1 MIKKGE
7 YMPEADQ
14 GLAKLLKNIRTEENI
29 SLNDL
34 SLGLMSVSQLSK
46 VENGERTIDKNVRD
60 RLLERLGIAK
70 EIYENL
76 LDICDYEEWDYK
88 RKILS
93 AIRGKKPQE
102 AAHFLAEYETKLKPA
117 DKINHQFILA
127 MRGEVLKQEN
137 VSGEALADCYQKA
150 ILLTMPEPE
159 KIWQEKRPLSALEI
173 NLLLEGLYYGSAT
186 EHLHKYRV
194 LMDYVENGYF
204 DQITMAKIYPK
215 ITYYYLKKQ
224 LSYLKSWTVETQT
237 ENLNICKKAVD
248 MLRDAARA
256 YYLVELLEIET
267 EILGDKGVSERELLY
282 TIVNLYAEYNVP
294 AHIQDSTYLYQQKS
308 VYAMSD
314 VLRKR
319 RMMLGLTQE
328 ELCEGIC
335 SVKSLR
341 RAEKGQTDMQMQTV
355 GKILNRLGLSGQMQ
369 WGSIITNDREAIKD
383 AKKLI
388 DCMNKRDF
396 VMANKQLQ
404 KLKLKASIDIPQN
417 KQFFMERQA
426 LLDLY
431 QGRISKKE
439 FVEREKEALRC
450 TLPVENLLKHE
461 NVYLTEREAICIRN
475 GWKWMKEKEKRETIR
490 FLLNFYEKRICDNE
504 IFEAISMYEFVT
516 EGAVEEL
523 GNMGDYESAIEIDKK
538 AIKTNLECRRIWG
551 IHYKLYDMWWNE
563 NEIMKREGRE
573 ISADKTREA
582 LKNCVILSHYAKAL
596 YYENIY
602 MDKLEKIS
610 DAYHRLM

>member
-1 MIKKGE
+1 
-7 YMPEADQ
+7 MPEADQ
-14 GLAKLLKNIRTEENI
+14 GLGKLLKNIRAEENI

-46 VENGERTIDKNVRD
+46 VESGERTIDKNVRD

-93 AIRGKKPQE
+93 AIREKDTNG
-102 AAHFLAEYETKLKPA
+102 AACFLAEYETKLDED
-117 DKINHQFILA
+117 DKINYQFILV
-127 MRGEVLKQEN
+127 MRGEVLKQEDAARE
-137 VSGEALADCYQKA
+137 GLADCYKKA
-150 ILLTMPEPE
+150 LLLTIPEPE
-159 KIWQEKRPLSALEI
+159 KIWNEKRPLSALEI
-173 NLLLEGLYYGSAT
+173 NLLLEALFYGSET

-194 LMDYVENGYF
+194 LMDYIDNGHY
-204 DQITMAKIYPK
+204 DEITKVKIYPK
-215 ITYYYLKKQ
+215 IVYYYLKKQ

-256 YYLVELLEIET
+256 YYLIELLEIET
-267 EILGDKGVSERELLY
+267 EILGEEGVSEKELLS
-282 TIVNLYAEYNVP
+282 TMVELYAEYNVP
-294 AHIQDSTYLYQQKS
+294 AYMQDCTYLYQQNS
-308 VYAMSD
+308 VYAMCE
-314 VLRKR
+314 VLRNR
-319 RMMLGLTQE
+319 RAMLGLTQE
-328 ELCEGIC
+328 QLCDGIC

-341 RAEKGQTDMQMQTV
+341 RAEKGQTDMQMESV
-355 GKILNRLGLSGQMQ
+355 RKILNRLGLSGQMQ
-369 WGSIITNDREAIKD
+369 WGRLITNNRDMIED
-383 AKKLI
+383 TDKLI
-388 DCMNKRDF
+388 ECMNNRDY
-396 VMANKQLQ
+396 VMAHKRLE

-426 LLDLY
+426 LLDLN

-439 FVEREKEALRC
+439 FTEREKEALRC
-450 TLPVENLLKHE
+450 TLPVENLLKQE
-461 NVYLTEREAICIRN
+461 DIYITEREAICIRN
-475 GWKWMKEKEKRETIR
+475 GWRGMEEKEKREAIR
-490 FLLNFYEKRICDNE
+490 FLLKFYEKNTLDNE
-504 IFEAISMYEFVT
+504 VSDVISMYEFVT

-523 GNMGDYESAIEIDKK
+523 GNMGEHEWAVEIDRKTIK
-538 AIKTNLECRRIWG
+538 ASLTYRRVWD
-551 IHYKLYDMWWNE
+551 IHYKLYDIWWNE

-573 ISADKTREA
+573 INVGETRHV
-582 LKNCVILSHYAKAL
+582 LKDCVILSHYAKAL

-602 MDKLEKIS
+602 MDKFEKIS

>member
-46 VENGERTIDKNVRD
+46 VESGERTIDKNVRD

-76 LDICDYEEWDYK
+76 LDICDYEELDYK

-215 ITYYYLKKQ
+215 IAYYYLKKQ
-224 LSYLKSWTVETQT
+224 LSYVENWGIETQR
-237 ENLNICKKAVD
+237 ENLAICKRAID
-248 MLRDAARA
+248 MLRDTGRT

-294 AHIQDSTYLYQQKS
+294 AHIQDSTYLYQQNS

-341 RAEKGQTDMQMQTV
+341 RAEKGQTDMQMETV
-355 GKILNRLGLSGQMQ
+355 RKILNRLGLSGQMQ
-369 WGSIITNDREAIKD
+369 WGRLITNDRDVIKYAD
-383 AKKLI
+383 KLI
-388 DCMNKRDF
+388 ECMNNRDY
-396 VMANKQLQ
+396 VMAHKRLE

-426 LLDLY
+426 LLDLN

-450 TLPVENLLKHE
+450 TLPIENLLKHE

-475 GWKWMKEKEKRETIR
+475 GWRGMEEKEKREAIR
-490 FLLNFYEKRICDNE
+490 FLLKFYEKNTLDNE
-504 IFEAISMYEFVT
+504 VSDVISMYEFVT

-523 GNMGDYESAIEIDKK
+523 GNMGEYEWAVEIDRKTIK
-538 AIKTNLECRRIWG
+538 ASLTYRRVWD
-551 IHYKLYDMWWNE
+551 IHYKLYDIWWNE

-573 ISADKTREA
+573 INVDETREA

>member
-1 MIKKGE
+1 MIKKGD

-46 VENGERTIDKNVRD
+46 GESGERTIDKNIRD

-159 KIWQEKRPLSALEI
+159 EIWQEKRPLSALEI

-194 LMDYVENGYF
+194 LLDYVENGYF

-215 ITYYYLKKQ
+215 IAYYYLEKQ

-248 MLRDAARA
+248 MLRDAVRA

-267 EILGDKGVSERELLY
+267 EILGEEGVSEKELLS
-282 TIVNLYAEYNVP
+282 TMVELYAEYNVP
-294 AHIQDSTYLYQQKS
+294 AYMQDSTYLYQQNS

-341 RAEKGQTDMQMQTV
+341 RAEKGQTDMQMETV
-355 GKILNRLGLSGQMQ
+355 RKILNRLGLSGQMQ
-369 WGSIITNDREAIKD
+369 WGRLITNDRDVIKYAD
-383 AKKLI
+383 KLI
-388 DCMNKRDF
+388 ECMNNRDF

-426 LLDLY
+426 LLDLN

-439 FVEREKEALRC
+439 FVEREKEVLRC
-450 TLPVENLLKHE
+450 TLPIENLLKHE

-475 GWKWMKEKEKRETIR
+475 GWKWMEEKEKRETIR
-490 FLLNFYEKRICDNE
+490 FLLNFYEKYIEDKGVSE
-504 IFEAISMYEFVT
+504 VISMYEFVT

-523 GNMGDYESAIEIDKK
+523 GNMGEHEFAQKIDRK
-538 AIKTNLECRRIWG
+538 AIRASLSCRRLCD
-551 IHYKLYDMWWNE
+551 IHYKLYDIWWNE
-563 NEIMKREGRE
+563 NESKKKEGKETSKDEKCRVFKKC
-573 ISADKTREA
+573 I
-582 LKNCVILSHYAKAL
+582 ILSHYVKR
-596 YYENIY
+596 YFHEKIY
-602 MDKLEKIS
+602 REKLEKLIN
-610 DAYHRLM
+610 

>member
-46 VENGERTIDKNVRD
+46 VESGERTIDKNIRD

-159 KIWQEKRPLSALEI
+159 EIWQEKRPLSALEI

-215 ITYYYLKKQ
+215 IAYYYLKKQ

-267 EILGDKGVSERELLY
+267 EILGEEGVSEKELLS
-282 TIVNLYAEYNVP
+282 IMVELYAEYNVP
-294 AHIQDSTYLYQQKS
+294 AYMQDSTYLYQQNS

-341 RAEKGQTDMQMQTV
+341 RAEKGQTDMQMETV
-355 GKILNRLGLSGQMQ
+355 RKILNRLGLSGQMQ
-369 WGSIITNDREAIKD
+369 WGRLITNDRDVIKYAD
-383 AKKLI
+383 KLI
-388 DCMNKRDF
+388 ECMNNRDF

-426 LLDLY
+426 LLDLN

-450 TLPVENLLKHE
+450 TLPIENLLKHE

-475 GWKWMKEKEKRETIR
+475 GWKWMEEKEKRETIR
-490 FLLNFYEKRICDNE
+490 FLLNFYEKYIEDKGVSE
-504 IFEAISMYEFVT
+504 VISMYEFVT

-523 GNMGDYESAIEIDKK
+523 GNMGEHEFAQKIDRK
-538 AIKTNLECRRIWG
+538 AIRASLSCRRLCD
-551 IHYKLYDMWWNE
+551 IHYKLYDIWWNE
-563 NEIMKREGRE
+563 NERKKKEGKETSKDEKCRVFKKC
-573 ISADKTREA
+573 I
-582 LKNCVILSHYAKAL
+582 ILSHYVKR
-596 YYENIY
+596 YFYEKIY
-602 MDKLEKIS
+602 REKLEKLIN
-610 DAYHRLM
+610 

>member
-14 GLAKLLKNIRTEENI
+14 GLGKLLKNIRTEENI

-194 LMDYVENGYF
+194 LMEYVENGYF
-204 DQITMAKIYPK
+204 DKITMAKIYPK
-215 ITYYYLKKQ
+215 IAYYYLKKQ

-267 EILGDKGVSERELLY
+267 EILGDKGVSEKELLS
-282 TIVNLYAEYNVP
+282 TIVELYDEYNVP
-294 AHIQDSTYLYQQKS
+294 AYMQDCTYLYQQNS
-308 VYAMSD
+308 VYAMCE
-314 VLRKR
+314 VLRNR
-319 RMMLGLTQE
+319 RAMLGLTQE
-328 ELCEGIC
+328 QLCEGIC

-341 RAEKGQTDMQMQTV
+341 RAEKGQTDMQMESIR
-355 GKILNRLGLSGQMQ
+355 KILNRLGLSGQMQ
-369 WGSIITNDREAIKD
+369 WGRLITNDRDVIKYAD
-383 AKKLI
+383 KLI
-388 DCMNKRDF
+388 ECMNNRDF
-396 VMANKQLQ
+396 VMANKQLE

-461 NVYLTEREAICIRN
+461 SVYLTEREAICIRN
-475 GWKWMKEKEKRETIR
+475 GWKWMEEKEKRETIR

-504 IFEAISMYEFVT
+504 FFDDISMYEFVT
-516 EGAVEEL
+516 EGVVEEL
-523 GNMGDYESAIEIDKK
+523 GNMGEHEFAQKIDRK
-538 AIKTNLECRRIWG
+538 AIRGSLSCRRLCD
-551 IHYKLYDMWWNE
+551 IHYKLYDIWWNE
-563 NEIMKREGRE
+563 NERKKKEGKETSKDEKCRVFKKC
-573 ISADKTREA
+573 I
-582 LKNCVILSHYAKAL
+582 ILSHYVKR
-596 YYENIY
+596 YFHEKIY
-602 MDKLEKIS
+602 REKLEKLIN
-610 DAYHRLM
+610 

>member
-1 MIKKGE
+1 
-7 YMPEADQ
+7 MPEADQ
-14 GLAKLLKNIRTEENI
+14 GLGKLLKNIRTEENI

-46 VENGERTIDKNVRD
+46 VESGERTIDKNVRD

-137 VSGEALADCYQKA
+137 ISGEALADCYQKA

-194 LMDYVENGYF
+194 LLDYVENGYF

-215 ITYYYLKKQ
+215 IAYYYLKKQ

-248 MLRDAARA
+248 MLRDAVRA

-267 EILGDKGVSERELLY
+267 EILGEEGVSEKELLF
-282 TIVNLYAEYNVP
+282 TMVELYAEYNVP
-294 AHIQDSTYLYQQKS
+294 AYMQDSTYLYQQNS

-341 RAEKGQTDMQMQTV
+341 RAEKGQTDMQMETV
-355 GKILNRLGLSGQMQ
+355 RKILNRLGLSGQMQ
-369 WGSIITNDREAIKD
+369 WGRLITNDRDVIKYAD
-383 AKKLI
+383 KLI
-388 DCMNKRDF
+388 ECMNNRDF

-404 KLKLKASIDIPQN
+404 KLKSKASIDIPQN

-426 LLDLY
+426 LLDLN

-439 FVEREKEALRC
+439 FVEREKEVLRC
-450 TLPVENLLKHE
+450 TLPIENLLKHE

-475 GWKWMKEKEKRETIR
+475 GWKWMEEKEKRETIR
-490 FLLNFYEKRICDNE
+490 FLLNFYEKYIEDKGVSE
-504 IFEAISMYEFVT
+504 VISMYEFVT

-523 GNMGDYESAIEIDKK
+523 GNMGEHEFAQKIDRK
-538 AIKTNLECRRIWG
+538 AIRASLSCRRLCD
-551 IHYKLYDMWWNE
+551 IHYKLYDIWWNE
-563 NEIMKREGRE
+563 NERKKKEGKETSKDEKCRVFKKC
-573 ISADKTREA
+573 I
-582 LKNCVILSHYAKAL
+582 ILSHYVKR
-596 YYENIY
+596 YFYEKIY
-602 MDKLEKIS
+602 REKLEKLIN
-610 DAYHRLM
+610 

>member
-1 MIKKGE
+1 
-7 YMPEADQ
+7 MPEADQ
-14 GLAKLLKNIRTEENI
+14 GLGKLLKNIRTEENI

-46 VENGERTIDKNVRD
+46 VESGERTIDKNIRD

-76 LDICDYEEWDYK
+76 LDIYDYEEWDYK

-102 AAHFLAEYETKLKPA
+102 AAHFLAEYENKLKPA

-267 EILGDKGVSERELLY
+267 EILGEEGVSEKELLS
-282 TIVNLYAEYNVP
+282 TMVELYAEYNVP
-294 AHIQDSTYLYQQKS
+294 AYMQDCTYLYQQNS
-308 VYAMSD
+308 VYAMCE
-314 VLRKR
+314 VLRNR
-319 RMMLGLTQE
+319 RAMLGLTQE
-328 ELCEGIC
+328 QLCEGIC

-341 RAEKGQTDMQMQTV
+341 RAEKGQTDMQMESV
-355 GKILNRLGLSGQMQ
+355 RKILNRLGLSGQMQ
-369 WGSIITNDREAIKD
+369 WARLITNDRDVIKD
-383 AKKLI
+383 AEKLI
-388 DCMNKRDF
+388 YYMNNRDY
-396 VMANKQLQ
+396 VMAYEKLE
-404 KLKLKASIDIPQN
+404 KLKLKVSSDIPQN

-426 LLDLY
+426 ILDLE
-431 QGRISKKE
+431 QGKIDLEE
-439 FVEREKEALRC
+439 FVKRERQALWY
-450 TLPVENLLKHE
+450 TLPVANLLEQK
-461 NVYLTEREAICIRN
+461 NIYLTERELTCIRN
-475 GWKWMKEKEKRETIR
+475 SWRGMKEEEKRKSIN
-490 FLLNFYEKRICDNE
+490 FLMEFCERHNSDEDVL
-504 IFEAISMYEFVT
+504 EAVSMYEFVT
-516 EGAVEEL
+516 EGAVDAL
-523 GNMGDYESAIEIDKK
+523 GNMGEHEWAVRIDKK
-538 AIKTNLECRRIWG
+538 AIKASLSCRRMWG
-551 IHYKLYDMWWNE
+551 IHYKLYDIWWNE
-563 NEIMKREGRE
+563 NEIMKNDSKKPSKAEMLNTLTSC
-573 ISADKTREA
+573 I
-582 LKNCVILSHYAKAL
+582 ILSHYVKC
-596 YYENIY
+596 YFYEDFY
-602 MDKLEKIS
+602 RKKLEKLIN
-610 DAYHRLM
+610 

>member
-1 MIKKGE
+1 
-7 YMPEADQ
+7 MPEADQ

-46 VENGERTIDKNVRD
+46 VESGERTIDKNIRD

-76 LDICDYEEWDYK
+76 LDICDYVEWDYK

-93 AIRGKKPQE
+93 AIREKKPQE

-137 VSGEALADCYQKA
+137 ISGEALADCYQKA
-150 ILLTMPEPE
+150 ILLTIPEPE
-159 KIWQEKRPLSALEI
+159 KIWKEKRPLSALEI

-204 DQITMAKIYPK
+204 DQITKAKIYPK
-215 ITYYYLKKQ
+215 IAYYYLKKQ
-224 LSYLKSWTVETQT
+224 LSYVKNWGIETQR
-237 ENLNICKKAVD
+237 ENLAICKRAID
-248 MLRDAARA
+248 MLRDTGRT

-267 EILGDKGVSERELLY
+267 EILGDKGVLERELLD
-282 TIVNLYAEYNVP
+282 TIVDLYAEYNVP
-294 AHIQDSTYLYQQKS
+294 AHMQDSTYLYQQNS

-328 ELCEGIC
+328 QLCEGIC

-341 RAEKGQTDMQMQTV
+341 RAEKGQTDMQMETV
-355 GKILNRLGLSGQMQ
+355 RKILNRLGLSGQMQ
-369 WGSIITNDREAIKD
+369 WGMIITNDREAIKD
-383 AKKLI
+383 AEKLI
-388 DCMNKRDF
+388 DYMNNREF
-396 VMANKQLQ
+396 SAAYEQLEKM
-404 KLKLKASIDIPQN
+404 KLEVSSDIPQN

-426 LLDLY
+426 VLDLE
-431 QGRISKKE
+431 QEKIGSGE
-439 FVEREKEALRC
+439 FVKREKKALCC
-450 TLPVENLLKHE
+450 TLPVKNLLEQK
-461 NVYLTEREAICIRN
+461 NIYLTDREIICIRN
-475 GWKWMKEKEKRETIR
+475 SWRGMQEAEKRESIN
-490 FLLNFYEKRICDNE
+490 FLMDFFEKCI
-504 IFEAISMYEFVT
+504 
-516 EGAVEEL
+516 
-523 GNMGDYESAIEIDKK
+523 
-538 AIKTNLECRRIWG
+538 
-551 IHYKLYDMWWNE
+551 
-563 NEIMKREGRE
+563 
-573 ISADKTREA
+573 
-582 LKNCVILSHYAKAL
+582 
-596 YYENIY
+596 
-602 MDKLEKIS
+602 
-610 DAYHRLM
+610 

>member
-1 MIKKGE
+1 
-7 YMPEADQ
+7 MPEADQ
-14 GLAKLLKNIRTEENI
+14 GLGKLLKNIRTEENI

-46 VENGERTIDKNVRD
+46 VESGERTIDKNIRD

-194 LMDYVENGYF
+194 LMGYVENGYF

-215 ITYYYLKKQ
+215 IAYYYLKKQ

-248 MLRDAARA
+248 MLRDAVRA

-267 EILGDKGVSERELLY
+267 EILGEEGVSEKELLS
-282 TIVNLYAEYNVP
+282 TMVELYAEYNVP
-294 AHIQDSTYLYQQKS
+294 AYMQDSTYLYQQNS

-341 RAEKGQTDMQMQTV
+341 RAEKGQTDMQMETV
-355 GKILNRLGLSGQMQ
+355 RKILNRLGLSGLMQ
-369 WGSIITNDREAIKD
+369 WGRLITNDRDVIKYAD
-383 AKKLI
+383 KLI
-388 DCMNKRDF
+388 ECMNNRDF

-426 LLDLY
+426 LLDLN

-439 FVEREKEALRC
+439 FVEREKEVLRC
-450 TLPVENLLKHE
+450 TLPIENLLKHE

-475 GWKWMKEKEKRETIR
+475 GWKWMEEKEKRETIR
-490 FLLNFYEKRICDNE
+490 FLLNFYEKYIEDKGVSE
-504 IFEAISMYEFVT
+504 VISMYEFVT

-523 GNMGDYESAIEIDKK
+523 GNMGEHEFAQKIDRK
-538 AIKTNLECRRIWG
+538 AIRASLSCRRLCD
-551 IHYKLYDMWWNE
+551 IHYKLYDIWWNE
-563 NEIMKREGRE
+563 NVRKKKEGKETSKDEKCRVFKKC
-573 ISADKTREA
+573 I
-582 LKNCVILSHYAKAL
+582 ILSHYVKR
-596 YYENIY
+596 YFYEKIY
-602 MDKLEKIS
+602 REKLEKLIN
-610 DAYHRLM
+610 

>member
-46 VENGERTIDKNVRD
+46 VESGERTIDKNVRD

-88 RKILS
+88 KKILS

-194 LMDYVENGYF
+194 LLDYVENGYF

-215 ITYYYLKKQ
+215 IAYYYLEKQ

-267 EILGDKGVSERELLY
+267 EILGEEGVSEKELLS
-282 TIVNLYAEYNVP
+282 TMVELYAEYNVP
-294 AHIQDSTYLYQQKS
+294 AYMQDCTYLYQQNS

-341 RAEKGQTDMQMQTV
+341 RAEKGQTDMQMETV
-355 GKILNRLGLSGQMQ
+355 RKILNRLGLSGQMQ
-369 WGSIITNDREAIKD
+369 WGRLITNDRDVIKYAD
-383 AKKLI
+383 KLI
-388 DCMNKRDF
+388 ECMNNRDF

-426 LLDLY
+426 LLDLN

-439 FVEREKEALRC
+439 FVEREKEVLRC
-450 TLPVENLLKHE
+450 TLPIENLLKHE

-475 GWKWMKEKEKRETIR
+475 GWKWMEEKEKRETIR
-490 FLLNFYEKRICDNE
+490 FLLNFYEKYIEDKGVSE
-504 IFEAISMYEFVT
+504 VISMYEFVT

-523 GNMGDYESAIEIDKK
+523 GNMGEHEFAQKIDRK
-538 AIKTNLECRRIWG
+538 AIRASLSCRRLCD
-551 IHYKLYDMWWNE
+551 IHYKLYDIWWNE
-563 NEIMKREGRE
+563 NERKKKEGKETSKDEKCRVFKKC
-573 ISADKTREA
+573 I
-582 LKNCVILSHYAKAL
+582 ILSHYVKR
-596 YYENIY
+596 YFHEKIY
-602 MDKLEKIS
+602 REKLEKLIN
-610 DAYHRLM
+610 